1 MIHHIDRP
9 DDPRI
14 ASYARV
20 GDHAWL
26 RDRGRFVA
34 EGRLVVSR
42 LLEAWPSAVESILVT
57 PTAHAALPDVV
68 TTVTPAPATAGTPVY
83 VAEASVLQ
91 SLTGIDFHRGCLAL
105 ARRPQPVDAQSLLG
119 AQRVIALEGIG
130 NPDNLGGIFRVA
142 AAFGVQAVLLDPSTA
157 DPLYRKAI
165 RTSMGS
171 VFNVPFARLHDWP
184 SGLGRFQTRGLG
196 VVALTPSATAES
208 LAEFAARQHGRLILM
223 LGSEG
228 TGLGGAALAA
238 CDHQVRIPICADVD
252 SLNVVVAA
260 GIALHALGSHAEGGV
275 LKRSDRS

>member
-1 MIHHIDRP
+1 MIHQPVIHQIDRP

-14 ASYARV
+14 AGYARI

-26 RDRGRFVA
+26 RDRGLFVA

-57 PTAHAALPDVV
+57 PTAHAALPNAV
-68 TTVTPAPATAGTPVY
+68 TAGTPVY
-83 VAEASVLQ
+83 VAEASVLE

-105 ARRPQPVDAQSLLG
+105 ARRPQRIDPQSLLD
-119 AQRVIALEGIG
+119 AQRVIAIEGIG

-142 AAFGVQAVLLDPSTA
+142 AAFGVQGVLLDPSTA

-165 RTSMGS
+165 RTSMGA

-184 SGLGRFQTRGLG
+184 SGLRRFQTAGLA
-196 VVALTPSATAES
+196 VVALTPGATAEP
-208 LAEFAARQHGRLILM
+208 LAAFAARQHGRLILM

-228 TGLGGAALAA
+228 TGLGAAALAA
-238 CDHQVRIPICADVD
+238 CDHQVRIPICDNVD

-260 GIALHALGSHAEGGV
+260 GIALHALGSHADGGV
-275 LKRSDRS
+275 LKGRAWS

>member
-1 MIHHIDRP
+1 MIHQIDRP

-14 ASYARV
+14 AGYARV
-20 GDHAWL
+20 GDHGWL
-26 RDRGRFVA
+26 RDRGLFVA

-42 LLEAWPSAVESILVT
+42 LLEAWPSAIESILVT
-57 PTAHAALPDVV
+57 TTAHAALPAVS
-68 TTVTPAPATAGTPVY
+68 ATATPVY

-105 ARRPQPVDAQSLLG
+105 ARRPQEIDPGSLL
-119 AQRVIALEGIG
+119 ASERLIALEGIA

-142 AAFGVQAVLLDPSTA
+142 AAFGVRAVLLDPSTA

-171 VFNVPFARLHDWP
+171 VFTVPFARLHDWP
-184 SGLGRFQTRGLG
+184 SGLQRLQATGLD
-196 VVALTPSATAES
+196 VAALTPSVTAVP
-208 LAEFAARQHGRLILM
+208 LADFGSRPTGRLILM

-228 TGLGGAALAA
+228 KGLGAAALAA
-238 CDHQVRIPICADVD
+238 CDHQVRIPICDDVD